1 MQSPCGFNGTGEL
14 SGIKRVITFTVIA
27 ACQVAD
33 ERGAY
38 IARQRKNA
46 IVAWSQDV
54 AVFLCFYCGFSTQR

>member
-38 IARQRKNA
+38 IARQR
-46 IVAWSQDV
+46 
-54 AVFLCFYCGFSTQR
+54 